1 MSEAPKLLRS
11 ATEAIWTLPPSGLE
25 ALSAMHRPP
34 SGDLPK
40 RLYANFDAYWLA
52 GILYQLREM
61 CGDEALDRG
70 TLARIAGRTAEIA
83 ASRLRTWGL
92 DEAAGTV
99 AFAAGELSASKS
111 TNALRDIL
119 SELVVFID
127 RIHVWIDSTIPWAA
141 MGDMTPARIP
151 RIEQ

>member
-1 MSEAPKLLRS
+1 MSQAIKQLRS
-11 ATEAIWTLPPSGLE
+11 ATEAIWTRPPAGLE

-61 CGDEALDRG
+61 CGDGVLDG
-70 TLARIAGRTAEIA
+70 ATLARVAGRTSEIA
-83 ASRLRTWGL
+83 ARRLRTWGL

-99 AFAAGELSASKS
+99 EFAADELAGAKS
-111 TNALRDIL
+111 PGALKDIL
-119 SELVVFID
+119 SELIVFID
-127 RIHVWIDSTIPWAA
+127 RIHVWIDSTIPWAE
-141 MGDMTPARIP
+141 MGDMGPVRIP